1 MYMYMYMYFL
11 SHFFLLP
18 SPLPQDILVTQSE
31 YVRCEL
37 GRLQEQL
44 QQLEQRAVDIESD
57 IRQSMSIGEGHLS
70 LQRVQLSVSAMLS
83 TPPPPSSLPLR
94 LSLRLFLS
102 PFLLLLSYRMYMVC
116 ICTLYYCSIRQQGGG
131 REPDAGVVL
140 SSEWQE

>member
-18 SPLPQDILVTQSE
+18 PPLPQDILVTQSE

-70 LQRVQLSVSAMLS
+70 LQPVQLSVSAMLS
-83 TPPPPSSLPLR
+83 TPRPPPHPTD
-94 LSLRLFLS
+94 LSEK
-102 PFLLLLSYRMYMVC
+102 Y
-116 ICTLYYCSIRQQGGG
+116 
-131 REPDAGVVL
+131 
-140 SSEWQE
+140 